1 MRMVDPSL
9 VSTSEEI
16 IYNAKAIIYILGM
29 HESFLAAIDDKCQIK
44 MTQLNTAS
52 TLACCCAG
60 MPFFMENIVAKGW
73 VSAVSNLLV
82 IRSVLI

>member
-1 MRMVDPSL
+1 MEKKY
-9 VSTSEEI
+9 VSVT
-16 IYNAKAIIYILGM
+16 ILTFAGITGM

-60 MPFFMENIVAKGW
+60 MPFYMENIVAKGW
-73 VSAVSNLLV
+73 V
-82 IRSVLI
+82 RF